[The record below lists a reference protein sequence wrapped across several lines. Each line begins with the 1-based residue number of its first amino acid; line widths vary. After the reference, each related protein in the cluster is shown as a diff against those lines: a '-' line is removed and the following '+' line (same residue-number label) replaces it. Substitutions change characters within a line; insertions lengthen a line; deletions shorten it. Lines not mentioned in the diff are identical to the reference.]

1 MKKQRRGGPL
11 TMFRS
16 MSSLV
21 VIVTDLYA
29 EMSLFLLPHVSKNVY
44 ICWSQKNEL
53 TPTWKGASCY
63 ELHSLCLCR
72 RIIENL
78 LASIYELKLS
88 SKLSSQLLFWKK
100 SNNIHPP
107 TAATESSRNSNSEFI
122 HSLKKSAFHSK
133 LRVARS
139 LSLSFSQFL
148 SLFSSSLS
156 LSQSLSISISLSLNP
171 PLSL

>member
-1 MKKQRRGGPL
+1 MKKQRRGGKL

-78 LASIYELKLS
+78 LASIYEP
-88 SKLSSQLLFWKK
+88 KLSSQLLFWKK

-107 TAATESSRNSNSEFI
+107 TAATEASRNSNSEFI